1 MSSSSARNDAVQL
14 GLRPMRC
21 LEVEYNDVGE
31 MLAVFVLTAKDKQLT
46 ALPETRCVTYI
57 VLATTASS

>member
-1 MSSSSARNDAVQL
+1 MQL